1 MAFLIERGRGLPT
14 EVVTPQVFNEIVD
27 SKKQYEDV
35 AYIRQSLKNMAFHEQ
50 AGNKEEAKKWKTEA
64 GRRKAML
71 PGWVFQARC
80 MVDHEWIDSKKVNHG
95 TAAWRHQDWAM
106 VNGLAMCDF
115 DHIPDPRKAWAEIN
129 PEALKLFNVLFA
141 YVTPSGQGLKV
152 VFEAHPDGD
161 IAANQQ
167 AFAEAVGIKVDEV
180 CFDASRLSF
189 ATTRDDILYFNKK
202 IFELENEK
210 FKEQFTE
217 KYFKGVTHPDMF
229 GGARRAGAAPAAGDS
244 AGKHGGKAA
253 DVAGTAAVQEG
264 DGGHSEFEDYTYCG
278 IRIEDIITKL
288 IGDAPVMEGKRHQTI
303 FDTAKLLRYVCERSA
318 SVVKYFLMKLD
329 WVKGYDDEHH
339 DVDKA
344 IEDAMN
350 KPYSS
355 FMPKSIKEALKEL
368 GYSDEEK
375 KDITEDLKPF
385 KEYGERLQEFFDY
398 YPCLRDVCAG
408 LDVGAYPAAV
418 YTAAAFF
425 GTLMTRT
432 WYRFWFQP
440 SILRRLNYAVFIIGD
455 PGCGKSFAGDLFNM
469 ICEPMIVADKVGTD
483 AINAYKKERLGRST
497 SDKEKKKEALVA
509 PENIIRIHGPR
520 TANGVFIEDMVN
532 AKEIVDGE
540 MMHLHLL
547 TFSSELDAI
556 TQANKGGQWIDKSTF
571 ELLAFHNE
579 TDNQQYKNV
588 ESVSGP
594 FDVFW
599 NFVYTGTPIALRKK
613 VNERNFG
620 TGLFSRLGCLPMA
633 SDYFVCAE
641 EGKVTKAEEARRER
655 IKKWAY
661 ELDKVRGELPLEP
674 IVHETH
680 EFVNEIMTLAEIEDN
695 KAEAFL
701 VKRVPYY
708 GVNITAPF
716 ILMRHYKE
724 WQEKRTFKCDK
735 KDVAF
740 CRLILEL
747 QMEAQ
752 RFFFGSYAEKYFQ
765 DSIRDLQTKQYA
777 VNHRKSDDVYALLPE
792 TFNVKDVAAKAGISE
807 EGARVMIHRWVKSNM
822 AVKISLIKKV
832 GTWKKVS

>member
-14 EVVTPQVFNEIVD
+14 EVVTPEIFNEIVD

-50 AGNKEEAKKWKTEA
+50 AGNKEEAKKWQTEA

-95 TAAWRHQDWAM
+95 IAAWRHQDWAM
-106 VNGLAMCDF
+106 VNGLVMCDF
-115 DHIPDPRKAWAEIN
+115 DHIDNPRQTW
-129 PEALKLFNVLFA
+129 EAVKDKVLAAYNVLMAFI
-141 YVTPSGQGLKV
+141 TPSGQGLKV
-152 VFEAHPDGD
+152 AFVADGD
-161 IAANQQ
+161 MDIAGNQK
-167 AFAEAVGIKVDEV
+167 AFAEVAGLEEDDV

-189 ATTRDDILYFNKK
+189 ATTREDILYFDEK
-202 IFELENEK
+202 IFTTENEK
-210 FKEQFTE
+210 FKEKYTE

-288 IGDAPVMEGKRHQTI
+288 IGDAPVMEGKRHQVV

-318 SVVKYFLMKLD
+318 SKVEYFLMKLD
-329 WVKGYDDEHH
+329 WVKELESEDHNVG
-339 DVDKA
+339 KTIA
-344 IEDAMN
+344 DAMA

-355 FMPKSIKEALKEL
+355 FIPKSIKDALKEL
-368 GYSDEEK
+368 GYSEEDNK
-375 KDITEDLKPF
+375 TADDMVPF
-385 KEYGERLQEFFDY
+385 RAFGERIQEFFDY
-398 YPCLRDVCAG
+398 YPCLRDVCGG

-440 SILRRLNYAVFIIGD
+440 TIMRRLNYAIFIIGD
-455 PGCGKSFAGDLFNM
+455 PGCGKSFAGDLFDM
-469 ICEPMIVADKVGTD
+469 ICEPMIVADKVGND
-483 AINAYKKERLGRST
+483 AINAYKKERLGRNT
-497 SDKEKKKEALVA
+497 SDKEKKKDALVA
-509 PENIIRIHGPR
+509 PEYIIRIHGPR

-599 NFVYTGTPIALRKK
+599 NFVYTGTPIALKKK

-620 TGLFSRLGCLPMA
+620 TGLFGRLGCLPMA
-633 SDYFVCAE
+633 SNYFECAP
-641 EGKVTKAEEARRER
+641 EGKVTKAEEARRKR
-655 IKKWAY
+655 ISKWAY
-661 ELDKVRGELPLEP
+661 ELDRVKGELPLEP
-674 IVHETH
+674 VVHETY
-680 EFVNEIMTLAEIEDN
+680 EFVNEIMTLAEVEGN

-708 GVNITAPF
+708 GINITAPF
-716 ILMRHYKE
+716 ILMRHFKE

-735 KDVAF
+735 KDVEF

-747 QMEAQ
+747 QMHAQ
-752 RFFFGSYAEKYFQ
+752 RFFFGSYAQKYFD
-765 DSIRDLQTKQYA
+765 DSMRDMQSRQYSA
-777 VNHRKSDDVYALLPE
+777 RYSRSDDVYSMLPGSFRIE
-792 TFNVKDVAAKAGISE
+792 EVLEKSDLKVSAARMMIS
-807 EGARVMIHRWVKSNM
+807 RWVKKGM
-822 AVKISLIKKV
+822 VKKLEGKRGCEVWRKE
-832 GTWKKVS
+832 K